1 MAGAS
6 FTQIYK
12 MAGLEKYLEIVCASH
27 TGRVRSHNEDSTASD
42 ASLGLVILADG
53 MGGYSAGEVASAVA
67 VTRVFL
73 DTRDGLTT
81 LVPGQTDR
89 ESGLRYESLI
99 VHDAVRQANDD
110 VFTLAAESTEYN
122 GMGTTIVAALFYDNR
137 LTVAHAGDSRMYAWR
152 NGRLQQLTDDH
163 SVVREFVK
171 SGMYSEDEARASFS
185 SNLVTRAL
193 GADRELEIDIYEH
206 SVKPGDFYLM
216 CSDGLTNMVDE
227 DKIARTLM
235 KQDGLD
241 KCAQQLIH
249 LANKEGGDDNVSVAL
264 VRVKAEFGAEENW
277 QTQMIDWFNP

>member
-1 MAGAS
+1 MAGVNFA
-6 FTQIYK
+6 QVYK
-12 MAGLEKYLEIVCASH
+12 MSGLEKILEIVCASH

-53 MGGYSAGEVASAVA
+53 MGGYSAGEVASAIA

-99 VHDAVRQANDD
+99 VHDAVRQANDE
-110 VFTLAAESTEYN
+110 VFALAAESTEYN

-137 LTVAHAGDSRMYAWR
+137 LTCAHAGDSRMYAWR
-152 NGRLQQLTDDH
+152 NGQLQQLTDDH
-163 SVVREFVK
+163 SVVREIVK
-171 SGMYSEDEARASFS
+171 SGMYSEDEARASFN

-193 GADRELEIDIYEH
+193 GADRELEIDICEH
-206 SVKPGDFYLM
+206 SVNPGDLYLI
-216 CSDGLTNMVDE
+216 CSDGLTNMVGE
-227 DKIARTLM
+227 DRIARTLM
-235 KQDGLD
+235 KQDDLD
-241 KCAQQLIH
+241 SCAQQLIH
-249 LANKEGGDDNVSVAL
+249 LANKGGGDDNVSVAL
-264 VRVKAEFGAEENW
+264 VHVKGEFGAEENW